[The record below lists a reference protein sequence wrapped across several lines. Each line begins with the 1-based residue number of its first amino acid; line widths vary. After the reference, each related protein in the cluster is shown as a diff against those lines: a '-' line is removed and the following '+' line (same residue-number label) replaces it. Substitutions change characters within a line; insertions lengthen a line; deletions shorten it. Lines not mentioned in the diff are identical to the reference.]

1 MFLLIWLHLMIK
13 YGFLPF
19 ETQWESKG
27 PLTIYVYYFLSFISG
42 NNYVLF
48 KLLNDLILFFTIL
61 IFISITKMYN
71 SKQSKQYFSAILL
84 TSIFSIQWFVSEYTE
99 FFCLPLIELQ
109 TIFT

>member
-1 MFLLIWLHLMIK
+1 MNIETITWDVSSYLVASNEIK

-61 IFISITKMYN
+61 IFISITKM
-71 SKQSKQYFSAILL
+71 
-84 TSIFSIQWFVSEYTE
+84 
-99 FFCLPLIELQ
+99 
-109 TIFT
+109 